1 MPTQQEAAYYY
12 RYYTNLYQEAK
23 GERNRANSLID
34 ESTTR
39 KRQNESQLSECKSS
53 KKNLEERL
61 KGVKNIISFF
71 QNDVTRSVNKA
82 NRSAVSAGEKYT
94 ASIRCDSISSAS
106 IGNAFH
112 LKTVEEDATMLVPAY
127 QSCTEERDRLE
138 RAIQTLNDQITRL
151 NNAISSLESDM
162 QRYRSIANNA
172 ESNMRTYSSR
182 ANWYAPY
189 M

>member
-12 RYYTNLYQEAK
+12 RYYSNLYQEARD
-23 GERNRANSLID
+23 ERNRANELID
-34 ESTTR
+34 ESSTR
-39 KRQNESQLSECKSS
+39 KRQGESTLSECKSS

-71 QNDVTRSVNKA
+71 QKDVTRSINKA

-112 LKTVEEDATMLVPAY
+112 SKTVEEDATMLTPAY
-127 QSCTEERDRLE
+127 QSCTEEKERLE
-138 RAIQTLNDQITRL
+138 RAIQTLNDQIVQL
-151 NNAISSLESDM
+151 KNAISSLEGDM
-162 QRYRSIANNA
+162 RRYRSIASNA
-172 ESNMRTYSSR
+172 ESNMRTYSYR
-182 ANWYAPY
+182 ANWYASY